1 MSEQITDTRMLID
14 GELVTAV
21 DEGWLESFNPANE
34 QVLARVPAGGE
45 KDVERAVTAAEAAF
59 GPWSQTPPA
68 QRAAALRK
76 FAARLVADRDRLAEL
91 ETADTGN
98 TIGTSQFDID
108 LSVSALEYYAGLVH
122 ETKGET
128 LAPSQ
133 PGVLNIA
140 LRVPYGVVGRI
151 LPFNHPLMFTAMK
164 MAAPLAAGNTLVIKP
179 CEQSPLS
186 TVAMTEIMREV
197 FPRGVINIVTGLGE
211 AAGDALVRH
220 PNVRRL
226 AFVGSVPTGLAIQRA
241 AAEVG
246 VKHVTLELGGKNP
259 MIVFPDADFDA
270 AMAGAVRGM
279 NFAWQGQSC
288 GSTSRLFLHE
298 DIYDA
303 GVEWLR
309 ETVGAMRVG
318 DPADPATQMGP
329 INSEAQLQKV
339 MGYIA
344 SAGEEGARLI
354 TGGDRPVGSEF
365 DRGFWVRPT
374 VFADVTPSMRI
385 FNEEVF
391 GPVLSVIRWSNT
403 DDVIAWAN
411 QVEYGLTASVWSN
424 DLRAAFDTIGRL
436 HAGYTWINDT
446 SRHYLGTNFG
456 GVKNSGVGREEGVE
470 ELLSYTEMKTVN
482 IVTNPAVS

>member
-1 MSEQITDTRMLID
+1 MLID
-14 GELVTAV
+14 GDLVAAV
-21 DEGWLESFNPANE
+21 DGGWLESINPANE

-59 GPWSQTPPA
+59 ESWSQTPPQ
-68 QRAAALRK
+68 QRAGLLRK

-108 LSVSALEYYAGLVH
+108 LSVSALEYYAGLAH

-128 LAPSQ
+128 LPPSQ

-140 LRVPYGVVGRI
+140 LRLPYGVVGRI
-151 LPFNHPLMFTAMK
+151 LPFNHPLMFTASK
-164 MAAPLAAGNTLVIKP
+164 LAAPLVAGNTLVIKP

-186 TVAMTEIMREV
+186 TAAMAEILRDV
-197 FPRGVINIVTGLGE
+197 FPRGVVNVVSGLGA

-220 PNVRRL
+220 PSVRRL
-226 AFVGSVPTGLAIQRA
+226 AFVGSVPTGRAIQRS
-241 AAEVG
+241 AAEAG

-309 ETVGAMRVG
+309 ETVGALRVG

-329 INSEAQLQKV
+329 INSKAQLQKV
-339 MGYIA
+339 LGYIA
-344 SAGEEGARLI
+344 SATEEGARLI

-374 VFADVTPSMRI
+374 VFADVTPNMRI

-391 GPVLSVIRWSNT
+391 GPVLSVIPWGNA

-424 DLRAAFDTIGRL
+424 DLRAAFDAIGRL

-456 GVKNSGVGREEGVE
+456 GVKNSGIGREEGVE

-482 IVTNPAVS
+482 IVTNPTTGS

>member
-1 MSEQITDTRMLID
+1 MRMLID
-14 GELVTAV
+14 GEMVSAV
-21 DEGWLESFNPANE
+21 DGQWLESVNPANE
-34 QVLARVPAGGE
+34 EVLARVPAGGE

-59 GPWSQTPPA
+59 AGWSQTPPA
-68 QRAAALRK
+68 QRGAVLRE
-76 FAARLVADRDRLAEL
+76 FAARLIADRDRLAQL

-98 TIGTSQFDID
+98 TIGTSQFDVD
-108 LSVSALEYYAGLVH
+108 HSVSIIQYYAGLVN
-122 ETKGET
+122 EAKGET
-128 LAPSQ
+128 LPPSEA
-133 PGVLNIA
+133 GVLNIA
-140 LRVPYGVVGRI
+140 LRIPYGVVGRI
-151 LPFNHPLMFTAMK
+151 LPFNHPLMFTASRL
-164 MAAPLAAGNTLVIKP
+164 AAPLAAGNTLIIKP

-186 TVAMTEIMREV
+186 SVAMAEIMRDV
-197 FPRGVINIVTGLGE
+197 FPRGVVNVVTGLGA

-220 PNVRRL
+220 PSVRRL
-226 AFVGSVPTGLAIQRA
+226 AFVGSVPTGKAIQRS
-241 AAEVG
+241 AAESG

-270 AMAGAVRGM
+270 AMAGAIRGM

-288 GSTSRLFLHE
+288 GSTSRLFLHD

-309 ETVGAMRVG
+309 ETIGAIRVG
-318 DPADPATQMGP
+318 DPADPQTQMGP
-329 INSEAQLQKV
+329 INSKGQLQKDL
-339 MGYIA
+339 GYIA
-344 SAGEEGARLI
+344 SAHEDGATLI
-354 TGGDRPVGSEF
+354 TGGDRPVGKEY
-365 DRGFWVRPT
+365 DRGFWLRPT

-391 GPVLSVIRWSNT
+391 GPVLSVIRWTNT

-424 DLRAAFDTIGRL
+424 DLSAAFDTISRL
-436 HAGYTWINDT
+436 DAGYTWINDT

-456 GVKNSGVGREEGVE
+456 GVKNSGIGREEGVE

-482 IVTNPAVS
+482 IITNPSGAR